1 MAFIGRKSLVDN
13 YSKKKPTKKYKND
26 DLLYW
31 RYKKKTAPIDE
42 FAHLNGEVKIVKKP
56 KKVL

>member
-1 MAFIGRKSLVDN
+1 MDN